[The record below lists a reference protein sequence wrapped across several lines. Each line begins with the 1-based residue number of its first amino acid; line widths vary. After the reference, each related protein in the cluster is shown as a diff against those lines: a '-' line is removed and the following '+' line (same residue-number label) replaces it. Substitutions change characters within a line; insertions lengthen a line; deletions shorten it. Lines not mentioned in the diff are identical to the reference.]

1 MSILPTSVSRDS
13 SGNVIGVV
21 ETREQE
27 ILAPQAG
34 ERDIGLFIF
43 RKTLVLNLL
52 KEELSRKWG
61 KFTGE
66 HGFLYIIEHL
76 VARGFCVEAMPI
88 ALDMELISLNTLNDI
103 EPYI

>member
-1 MSILPTSVSRDS
+1 MAYLSF
-13 SGNVIGVV
+13 
-21 ETREQE
+21 
-27 ILAPQAG
+27 A
-34 ERDIGLFIF
+34 
-43 RKTLVLNLL
+43 KTLVLNLL

-103 EPYI
+103 EPYIFKVDEDLLFDLY